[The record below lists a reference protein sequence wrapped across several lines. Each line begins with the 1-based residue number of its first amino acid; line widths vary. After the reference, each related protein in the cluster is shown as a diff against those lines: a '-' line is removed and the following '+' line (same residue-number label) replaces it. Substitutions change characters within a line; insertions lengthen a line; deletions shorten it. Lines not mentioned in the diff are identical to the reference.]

1 LTGDA
6 IAINQK
12 SLVVNTYIYQSPIKT
27 QIPTTS
33 PPTMPLPGLS
43 LPSKSRT
50 TPKSKSTL
58 QNSLSKMRITP
69 TSPPSSSH
77 SSTPRARG
85 GDTSAQ
91 GLLRPHGISK
101 DKESE
106 QGLLALLKQERDRT
120 VPRGRKEGDGAKR
133 PVMGE
138 LEGEVSFREWMGRK

>member
-6 IAINQK
+6 IAIDQK
-12 SLVVNTYIYQSPIKT
+12 SLVVNTYIYHSPIKI

-33 PPTMPLPGLS
+33 STTMPLSTLS
-43 LPSKSRT
+43 LSSKPRT
-50 TPKSKSTL
+50 TQKSNNIL

-85 GDTSAQ
+85 SDSSAR
-91 GLLRPHGISK
+91 GLLRPHGNSK
-101 DKESE
+101 DNESE
-106 QGLLALLKQERDRT
+106 QGLLALLKQERDRKA
-120 VPRGRKEGDGAKR
+120 PRGRKEGDGAKR

-138 LEGEVSFREWMGRK
+138 LEGEVSFREWMGRR